1 MILKCEKAKTLLL
14 NSVYLV
20 DMNNYHRFDLGIAYE
35 YKWIPKTYFMCT
47 VVSFVIVIN
56 IVLGM
61 NR

>member
-20 DMNNYHRFDLGIAYE
+20 DMNNYHFDLGIAYK
-35 YKWIPKTYFMCT
+35 YKWIPKIYFMCT